1 MSRREKNRR
10 QKRHRDGHD
19 RPRPSRNWSSP
30 LRQRLGDFFPQQD
43 IAIVPDKP
51 VPAPVEPIEPRA
63 QQSKVPEGWWEEAF
77 ANHPTRSE
85 RRGHRCGEKHVLTIV
100 AYDITENRRLRKIA
114 AICEDYGV
122 RVQYSVFECRLE
134 ADRFDEFWSD
144 LLATIDPETDRIVAY
159 KVCTACA
166 KDVRDAGIQ
175 THQEKVVAYV
185 F

>member
-1 MSRREKNRR
+1 MSRRERNRR
-10 QKRHRDGHD
+10 NRESRDGKD
-19 RPRPSRNWSSP
+19 RQRRPRTRSGP
-30 LRQRLGDFFPQQD
+30 LCQRLGDFFPLRE
-43 IAIVPDKP
+43 IVIEPDTP
-51 VPAPVEPIEPRA
+51 EPAAAEPIERPAPR
-63 QQSKVPEGWWEEAF
+63 SKVPEGWWEEAF
-77 ANHPTRSE
+77 ANHPTPSE
-85 RRGHRCGEKHVLTIV
+85 RRGHRCGEKNMLTIV

-114 AICEDYGV
+114 TICEDYGV

-134 ADRFDEFWSD
+134 ADRFDAFWAD

-166 KDVRDAGIQ
+166 KDIRDAGIQ